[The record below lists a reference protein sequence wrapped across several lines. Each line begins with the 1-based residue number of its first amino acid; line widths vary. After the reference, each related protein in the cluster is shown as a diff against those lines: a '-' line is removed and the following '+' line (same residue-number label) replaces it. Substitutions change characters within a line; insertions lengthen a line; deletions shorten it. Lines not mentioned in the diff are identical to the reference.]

1 MKLLTI
7 ALLLVIPSIA
17 SAQSIHDPVPIQGNM
32 VTETA
37 RASAMYSAGTYGLG
51 AHNGG
56 RRTAAQSAQRLVDL
70 ENNKA
75 CRARALQ
82 YPSGHKM
89 RRAIRNDCEARFNAA
104 REYWK

>member
-1 MKLLTI
+1 MKLVTLT
-7 ALLLVIPSIA
+7 LLLAISSTA

-37 RASAMYSAGTYGLG
+37 RASAMYSAGTYGLH
-51 AHNGG
+51 ANGG

-70 ENNKA
+70 ENAKA
-75 CRARALQ
+75 CRARANQ

-89 RRAIRNDCEARFNAA
+89 RGALRRECAAKFDAA